1 MLDPLVYCKLSA
13 GHSGYFEASYTIGWT
28 VCSEVKYLGDHLLG
42 SDLPLDMGRKL
53 FRDKTLNMS
62 PQAEIYIAVMQGE
75 ESFKSETAILF
86 AMGRSRD

>member
-1 MLDPLVYCKLSA
+1 
-13 GHSGYFEASYTIGWT
+13 
-28 VCSEVKYLGDHLLG
+28 
-42 SDLPLDMGRKL
+42 MGRKL
-53 FRDKTLNMS
+53 FHDKTLNMS